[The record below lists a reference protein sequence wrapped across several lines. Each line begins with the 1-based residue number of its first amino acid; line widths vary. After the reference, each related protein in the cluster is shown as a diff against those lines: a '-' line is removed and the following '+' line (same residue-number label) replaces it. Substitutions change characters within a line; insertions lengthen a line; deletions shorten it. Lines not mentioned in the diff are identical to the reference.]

1 MSVERAERK
10 GKAVWRVRWRD
21 EHGRARSKVVGRKR
35 DAEAFDAEV
44 VRRKR
49 TGDLD
54 LLTGGKET
62 LAEFA
67 EEWWKLYAVPNLAP
81 RTLRSYA
88 GLWDRHVLPRLGS
101 MRLSAITPEV
111 VQRFRAEL
119 EADGV
124 GRTAIHRALVLLQG
138 VLRRAVEWRRI
149 GHNPVKASPEAEGPA
164 ASRGAPAV
172 AAHGRATARRRRD
185 TPQARRAGRGAYRLP
200 RLRRPA
206 PQEAQALRWG
216 DVRRRTLLVEKAA
229 DGQGGVKTT
238 KTGQARTVRLLA
250 PLAADLAEW
259 RRSLDQPADDAL
271 LFPNGSGGV
280 WNDPAWQTW
289 HRDAWTPACRAAGLE
304 GARPYDLRHSFVSL
318 LIHEGRSVVEVAR
331 QAGHSATMT
340 LDVYAHVFDEFDI
353 AERVSAEDRIAQ
365 ARRDVSG
372 LCPPGSTGTRGT
384 AGKLSSFPHPSG
396 EKAAIEPYNPISLP
410 RISFITSSVP
420 PPIGPR
426 RASRT
431 ARSMPYSRM

>member
-1 MSVERAERK
+1 MSVERVERK
-10 GKAVWRVRWRD
+10 GGAVWRVRWRD
-21 EHGRARSKVVGRKR
+21 EQGRARSKVIGRKR

-44 VRRKR
+44 VRRRR

-54 LLTGGKET
+54 LLSGGRET

-67 EEWWKLYAVPNLAP
+67 EEWWKVYAVPNLAA

-111 VQRFRAEL
+111 VERYRAEL

-124 GRTAIHRALVLLQG
+124 GQPTVHRALVVLQG

-149 GHNPVKASPEAEGPA
+149 GHNPVKGVRKPKVRRYREVRPLSPLTVEQL
-164 ASRGAPAV
+164 RAV
-172 AAHGRATARRRRD
+172 AAKRRKHGTRD
-185 TPQARRAGRGAYRLP
+185 AVLIGLLAYAG
-200 RLRRPA
+200 LR

-216 DVRRRTLLVEKAA
+216 DVRERTLLVEKAA

-259 RRSLDQPADDAL
+259 RRSLGQADDDAL
-271 LFPNGSGGV
+271 LLPNGSGGV

-289 HRDAWTPACRAAGLE
+289 HRDAWLPACRALGLA

-331 QAGHSATMT
+331 QAGHSPTMT
-340 LDVYAHVFDEFDI
+340 LDVYAHVFDEFDP
-353 AERVSAEDRIAQ
+353 AARVSAEDRIAQ
-365 ARRDVSG
+365 ARRDVSE
-372 LCPPGSTGTRGT
+372 LCPPDSDEGVEEQETP
-384 AGKLSSFPHPSG
+384 AN
-396 EKAAIEPYNPISLP
+396 PYNPICLP
-410 RISFITSSVP
+410 RISFMISSVP

>member
-1 MSVERAERK
+1 MSVERVERK
-10 GKAVWRVRWRD
+10 GGAVWRVRWRD
-21 EHGRARSKVVGRKR
+21 EQGRARSKVVGWKR
-35 DAEAFDAEV
+35 DADAFDAEV

-54 LLTGGKET
+54 LLSGGRQT
-62 LAEFA
+62 LADFA
-67 EEWWKLYAVPNLAP
+67 QEWWKLYAAPNLAA

-101 MRLSAITPEV
+101 MRLNAITPEAV
-111 VQRFRAEL
+111 ERFRAEL

-124 GRTAIHRALVLLQG
+124 GQPTIYRALALLQG
-138 VLRRAVEWRRI
+138 ILRRAVEWRRI
-149 GHNPVKASPEAEGPA
+149 GHNPVKAVQKPK
-164 ASRGAPAV
+164 V
-172 AAHGRATARRRRD
+172 RRQREVR
-185 TPQARRAGRGAYRLP
+185 PLP
-200 RLRRPA
+200 PLTVERLRAVVAERRKHGVRDA
-206 PQEAQALRWG
+206 VMIGLLAYAGLRPQEALALRWL
-216 DVRRRTLLVEKAA
+216 DVRERTLLVEKAA

-250 PLAADLAEW
+250 PFAADLGEW
-259 RRSLDQPADDAL
+259 RRSLDQSDDDAL

-289 HRDAWTPACRAAGLE
+289 HRDAWVPACRAVGLE

-331 QAGHSATMT
+331 QAGHSPTMT

-353 AERVSAEDRIAQ
+353 AERMSAEDQIAQ

-372 LCPPGSTGTRGT
+372 LCPPRLDEAQEQQKTP
-384 AGKLSSFPHPSG
+384 AD
-396 EKAAIEPYNPISLP
+396 PYNPISLP

>member
-1 MSVERAERK
+1 
-10 GKAVWRVRWRD
+10 VRWRD
-21 EHGRARSKVVGRKR
+21 EQGRARSKVVGRKR
-35 DAEAFDAEV
+35 DAEAFEAEV

-54 LLTGGKET
+54 LLTGGRET
-62 LAEFA
+62 LADFA
-67 EEWWKLYAVPNLAP
+67 EEWWKLYAVPNLAA

-101 MRLSAITPEV
+101 MRLNAITPEV
-111 VQRFRAEL
+111 IERFRVEL

-124 GRTAIHRALVLLQG
+124 GQPTIYRALALLQG

-149 GHNPVKASPEAEGPA
+149 GHNPVKAVQKPKVRRHREVRPLPPITVE
-164 ASRGAPAV
+164 RLRAV
-172 AAHGRATARRRRD
+172 AAKRRKHGARDATLIGLLAY
-185 TPQARRAGRGAYRLP
+185 AG
-200 RLRRPA
+200 LR
-206 PQEAQALRWG
+206 PQEAQALCWG
-216 DVRRRTLLVEKAA
+216 DVRERTLLIEKAA
-229 DGQGGVKTT
+229 DGQGGVKP

-250 PLAADLAEW
+250 PLARDLAEL
-259 RRSLDQPADDAL
+259 RLLRGRPDDDAL
-271 LFPNGSGGV
+271 LFPNGTGGI

-289 HRDAWTPACRAAGLE
+289 HRDAWQPACRAVGLE

-318 LIHEGRSVVEVAR
+318 LIHEGRSVVDVAR
-331 QAGHSATMT
+331 QAGHSPTMA
-340 LDVYAHVFDEFDI
+340 LDVYAHLFDEFGI
-353 AERVSAEDRIAQ
+353 AECVSAEDQIKQ
-365 ARRDVSG
+365 ARRDVSV
-372 LCPPGSTGTRGT
+372 LCLPGSDGAEKPQEIPGN
-384 AGKLSSFPHPSG
+384 PH
-396 EKAAIEPYNPISLP
+396 NPISLP

>member
-1 MSVERAERK
+1 MSVERVERK
-10 GKAVWRVRWRD
+10 GGAVWRVRWRD
-21 EHGRARSKVVGRKR
+21 EQGRARSKVVGRKR

-44 VRRKR
+44 VRRRR

-54 LLTGGKET
+54 LLSGGRET

-67 EEWWKLYAVPNLAP
+67 EEWWKVYAVPNLAA

-119 EADGV
+119 EADEV
-124 GRTAIHRALVLLQG
+124 GRTAIHRAMVLLQG
-138 VLRRAVEWRRI
+138 VMRRAVEWRRI
-149 GHNPVKASPEAEGPA
+149 AHNPVKGVQKPKVRRHRQVRPLSPLTVE
-164 ASRGAPAV
+164 RLRAV
-172 AAHGRATARRRRD
+172 AATRRKHGARD
-185 TPQARRAGRGAYRLP
+185 AALIGLLAYAG
-200 RLRRPA
+200 LR

-216 DVRRRTLLVEKAA
+216 DVRTRTLLVEKAA

-238 KTGQARTVRLLA
+238 KTGQERTVRLLA

-259 RRSLDQPADDAL
+259 RHSLDQPADDAL

-289 HRDAWTPACRAAGLE
+289 RRDAWLPACRAVDLE

-340 LDVYAHVFDEFDI
+340 LDVYAHVFDEFDPG
-353 AERVSAEDRIAQ
+353 ERVSAEDRIAQ

-372 LCPPGSTGTRGT
+372 LCPPRSRGT
-384 AGKLSSFPHPSG
+384 QS
-396 EKAAIEPYNPISLP
+396 
-410 RISFITSSVP
+410 
-420 PPIGPR
+420 
-426 RASRT
+426 T
-431 ARSMPYSRM
+431 ARRSQGFPVIAREKLRSTPTTPSACRGSPS

>member
-1 MSVERAERK
+1 MSVERVERK
-10 GKAVWRVRWRD
+10 GGVVWRVRWRD
-21 EHGRARSKVVGRKR
+21 DQGKARSKVVGRKR

-54 LLTGGKET
+54 LLAGGRET

-88 GLWDRHVLPRLGS
+88 GLWDRHVLPRLGPL
-101 MRLSAITPEV
+101 RLSAITPEIV
-111 VQRFRAEL
+111 ERFRADL

-124 GRTAIHRALVLLQG
+124 GRTAIHRAMVLLQG

-149 GHNPVKASPEAEGPA
+149 AHNPVKGVQKPKVRRYRQVRPLPPRTVEQL
-164 ASRGAPAV
+164 RAV
-172 AAHGRATARRRRD
+172 AAKRRRYGARD
-185 TPQARRAGRGAYRLP
+185 ATLISLLAYAG
-200 RLRRPA
+200 LR
-206 PQEAQALRWG
+206 PQEAQALRWA
-216 DVRRRTLLVEKAA
+216 DVRERTLLVEKAA
-229 DGQGGVKTT
+229 DGHGGIKDT

-250 PLAADLAEW
+250 PLARDLAEW
-259 RRSLDQPADDAL
+259 RECCADPGDDAL
-271 LFPNGSGGV
+271 LFPKPTGGV
-280 WNDPAWQTW
+280 WNDGAWHTW
-289 HRDAWTPACRAAGLE
+289 HRDAWAPACRAVELSGV
-304 GARPYDLRHSFVSL
+304 RPYDLRHSFVSM
-318 LIHEGRSVVEVAR
+318 LIQEGRSVVDVAR
-331 QAGHSATMT
+331 QAGHSPTMT
-340 LDVYAHVFDEFDI
+340 LDVYAHVFDEFDV
-353 AERVSAEDRIAQ
+353 AERMSAEEQIEH
-365 ARRDVSG
+365 ARRDMSG
-372 LCPPGSTGTRGT
+372 LCPSGPETGSESHETP
-384 AGKLSSFPHPSG
+384 ANPH
-396 EKAAIEPYNPISLP
+396 KPIVLP

>member
-1 MSVERAERK
+1 MSVERVERK
-10 GKAVWRVRWRD
+10 NGAVWRVRWRD
-21 EHGRARSKVVGRKR
+21 EQGRARSKVVGRKR
-35 DAEAFDAEV
+35 DADAFDAEV

-54 LLTGGKET
+54 LLTGGRQT
-62 LAEFA
+62 LADFA
-67 EEWWKLYAVPNLAP
+67 QEWWKLYAAPNLAA

-101 MRLSAITPEV
+101 MRLRSITPEV
-111 VQRFRAEL
+111 VERFRVEL
-119 EADGV
+119 EADEV
-124 GRTAIHRALVLLQG
+124 GQPTIYRALALLQG
-138 VLRRAVEWRRI
+138 ILRRAVEWRRI
-149 GHNPVKASPEAEGPA
+149 GHNPVKAVQKPKVRRQREVRPLPPLTVEQLRA
-164 ASRGAPAV
+164 AAAKRRKHGARDV
-172 AAHGRATARRRRD
+172 ALIGLLAY
-185 TPQARRAGRGAYRLP
+185 AG
-200 RLRRPA
+200 LR
-206 PQEAQALRWG
+206 PQEALALRWD
-216 DVRRRTLLVEKAA
+216 DVRERTLLVEKAA
-229 DGQGGVKTT
+229 DGQGGVKPT

-250 PLAADLAEW
+250 PLAGDLAQW
-259 RRSLDQPADDAL
+259 RFSLDPPDDAL

-289 HRDAWTPACRAAGLE
+289 HRDAWVPACRAVGLK

-331 QAGHSATMT
+331 QAGHSPTMT

-353 AERVSAEDRIAQ
+353 AERVSAEDQIAQ
-365 ARRDVSG
+365 ARRDVSES
-372 LCPPGSTGTRGT
+372 CPPASAEAEESRETP
-384 AGKLSSFPHPSG
+384 AN
-396 EKAAIEPYNPISLP
+396 PYNPINLP

-420 PPIGPR
+420 PPMGPR

>member
-1 MSVERAERK
+1 
-10 GKAVWRVRWRD
+10 
-21 EHGRARSKVVGRKR
+21 
-35 DAEAFDAEV
+35 
-44 VRRKR
+44 
-49 TGDLD
+49 
-54 LLTGGKET
+54 
-62 LAEFA
+62 
-67 EEWWKLYAVPNLAP
+67 
-81 RTLRSYA
+81 
-88 GLWDRHVLPRLGS
+88 

-111 VQRFRAEL
+111 VERYRAEL

-124 GRTAIHRALVLLQG
+124 GQPTVHRALVVLQG

-149 GHNPVKASPEAEGPA
+149 GHNPVKGVQKPKVRRHRQVRPLSPTTVEQL
-164 ASRGAPAV
+164 RAV
-172 AAHGRATARRRRD
+172 AAQRRKHGARD
-185 TPQARRAGRGAYRLP
+185 AALIGLLAYAG
-200 RLRRPA
+200 LR

-216 DVRRRTLLVEKAA
+216 DIRERTLLVEKAA
-229 DGQGGVKTT
+229 DGQGGVQAT

-259 RRSLDQPADDAL
+259 RHSLGQPDDDAL
-271 LFPNGSGGV
+271 LLPNGSGGV

-289 HRDAWTPACRAAGLE
+289 HRDAWLPACRAIGLDS
-304 GARPYDLRHSFVSL
+304 ARPYDLRHSFVSL

-340 LDVYAHVFDEFDI
+340 LDVYAHVFDEFDPG
-353 AERVSAEDRIAQ
+353 ERVSAEDRIAQ

-372 LCPPGSTGTRGT
+372 LCPSGSTGAQDT
-384 AGKLSSFPHPSG
+384 AHRSQDFPAYSTGKVDSG
-396 EKAAIEPYNPISLP
+396 DYNPICLP
-410 RISFITSSVP
+410 RISFMISSVP

>member
-1 MSVERAERK
+1 MSVERVDRK

-21 EHGRARSKVVGRKR
+21 EQGRARSKVVGRKR

-54 LLTGGKET
+54 LLSGGRET

-67 EEWWKLYAVPNLAP
+67 EEWWKVYAVPNLAA

-111 VQRFRAEL
+111 VERYRAEL

-124 GRTAIHRALVLLQG
+124 GQPTVHRALVVLQG

-149 GHNPVKASPEAEGPA
+149 GHNPVKGVQKPKVRRHRQVRPLSPTTVEQL
-164 ASRGAPAV
+164 RAV
-172 AAHGRATARRRRD
+172 AAQRRKHGLRD
-185 TPQARRAGRGAYRLP
+185 AALIGLLAYAG
-200 RLRRPA
+200 LR

-216 DVRRRTLLVEKAA
+216 DVRERTLLVEKAA
-229 DGQGGVKTT
+229 DGQGRVKAT

-250 PLAADLAEW
+250 PLAADLADW
-259 RRSLDQPADDAL
+259 RRSLGQSDDDAL

-289 HRDAWTPACRAAGLE
+289 HRDAWVPACRAVGLE
-304 GARPYDLRHSFVSL
+304 GARALRP
-318 LIHEGRSVVEVAR
+318 A
-331 QAGHSATMT
+331 
-340 LDVYAHVFDEFDI
+340 
-353 AERVSAEDRIAQ
+353 
-365 ARRDVSG
+365 
-372 LCPPGSTGTRGT
+372 P
-384 AGKLSSFPHPSG
+384 
-396 EKAAIEPYNPISLP
+396 
-410 RISFITSSVP
+410 
-420 PPIGPR
+420 
-426 RASRT
+426 
-431 ARSMPYSRM
+431 